1 MNTVPTEYVASGGIS
16 PVVLSAIHAVILTLI
31 LIGLFRV
38 RSWLIFANIV
48 IGLVAAFFLF
58 LLIDGL
64 ISGPLSAE
72 AGLICGAALTL
83 ACVALRRRTHH
94 GRHQAG

>member
-1 MNTVPTEYVASGGIS
+1 MNVVPNEYVASGGIS
-16 PVVLSAIHAVILTLI
+16 PFVLSGIHAVILTLI
-31 LIGLFRV
+31 LVGLFRV
-38 RSWLIFANIV
+38 RNWLIFANIV

-58 LLIDGL
+58 LLIDGFV
-64 ISGPLSAE
+64 SGPLSAE

-94 GRHQAG
+94 GGHEAR